1 MQGLLVTFFIFS
13 LASFCSC
20 NRLFDAPRETIF
32 SVMDSGAV
40 GDGITDDSQAFLKA
54 WEKACAVSDSIGT
67 IEVPQGKTFMLN
79 TIAFMGP
86 CKYSSVHFKLEGNI
100 VAPNSIDAWRGNKTR
115 WIEIVGVDGLV
126 MNGGGQIN
134 GNGAVWWKSCN
145 ALSFRRC
152 NNLRLSGISHINS
165 AKGHISINKCEHV
178 TISDLKITAPIES
191 KNTDGIDISES
202 KYIVV
207 DNCNMA
213 TGDDCI
219 AMNSGTS
226 DIEITRIACG
236 PGHGISVGSLGRN
249 GAYATVQNVHV
260 SDCSFSGSTNGARIK
275 TWQEGSGYV
284 KNVTFEHIRFTN
296 TKNPIIINQSYRN
309 DKLNEVKSQGIEIIG
324 VTYRDLKGT
333 SGNNIAINLECNSNK
348 GCSDIFMEDI
358 NITPASSKSKPTA
371 SCNNAHGKAISVS
384 PEVPC
389 LSKQHA
395 SSY

>member
-1 MQGLLVTFFIFS
+1 
-13 LASFCSC
+13 
-20 NRLFDAPRETIF
+20 
-32 SVMDSGAV
+32 MDSGAV
-40 GDGITDDSQAFLKA
+40 GDGITDDSQ
-54 WEKACAVSDSIGT
+54 
-67 IEVPQGKTFMLN
+67 
-79 TIAFMGP
+79 
-86 CKYSSVHFKLEGNI
+86 LEGNI

-145 ALSFRRC
+145 NDRCQRPKALSFRRC